1 MDTAQ
6 SKRYEELIRAET
18 RLDIVRRL
26 IETDGSDHYIEKA
39 TLVAVLGMEEPEN
52 GTAGK

>member
-26 IETDGSDHYIEKA
+26 IETDGNDCYIKKDI
-39 TLVAVLGMEEPEN
+39 LVAVLGMEEPEN